1 MGYDDDDEPEYEDLL
16 EPPPENAP
24 SNYAEPP
31 ELPPFKKNKKKAKR
45 SRWERYQV
53 RHTSSLSFTPHT
65 HTNTHH
71 TASAYFDSLSLSLFA
86 DRTNRSTTT
95 AWSTRRPSEAPADPL
110 PAAISSGEPQPSS
123 TSSSFFLTQVVA
135 WSLPLAFRR
144 ESRERRPTLTAS
156 SIVTLPNS
164 EFKIEVRSYAPMDSS
179 PLRHQR

>member
-53 RHTSSLSFTPHT
+53 SHTSSLSFTPHT

-71 TASAYFDSLSLSLFA
+71 TASAYFDSLSLSLSLSSW
-86 DRTNRSTTT
+86 TEPT
-95 AWSTRRPSEAPADPL
+95 APQLLRGRQGGHQKL
-110 PAAISSGEPQPSS
+110 RQILFPQPFPRVSPNPPPP
-123 TSSSFFLTQVVA
+123 QA
-135 WSLPLAFRR
+135 
-144 ESRERRPTLTAS
+144 AS
-156 SIVTLPNS
+156 S
-164 EFKIEVRSYAPMDSS
+164 
-179 PLRHQR
+179 

>member
-71 TASAYFDSLSLSLFA
+71 TASAYFDSLSLSLRGQNQPLHNYCVV
-86 DRTNRSTTT
+86 DK
-95 AWSTRRPSEAPADPL
+95 EA
-110 PAAISSGEPQPSS
+110 IRSSGR
-123 TSSSFFLTQVVA
+123 SSSRSHFLG
-135 WSLPLAFRR
+135 
-144 ESRERRPTLTAS
+144 
-156 SIVTLPNS
+156 
-164 EFKIEVRSYAPMDSS
+164 
-179 PLRHQR
+179 